1 VTFATEVYDK
11 GSNFASSVFTA
22 SKRARHSFTF
32 GLTHDNRGVEG
43 DQWVATAVQN
53 GTRPIFEWPYT
64 MPANFGSLGGH
75 FDIELAPGD
84 TVEIRLRRASG
95 RGSFVVP
102 NQPLAN
108 FFSGKADH

>member
-1 VTFATEVYDK
+1 
-11 GSNFASSVFTA
+11 
-22 SKRARHSFTF
+22 
-32 GLTHDNRGVEG
+32 
-43 DQWVATAVQN
+43 
-53 GTRPIFEWPYT
+53 